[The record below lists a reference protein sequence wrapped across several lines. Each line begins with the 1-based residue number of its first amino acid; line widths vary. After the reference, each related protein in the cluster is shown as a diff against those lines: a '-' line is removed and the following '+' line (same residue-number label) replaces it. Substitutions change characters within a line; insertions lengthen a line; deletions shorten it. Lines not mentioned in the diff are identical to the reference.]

1 MDAGGAEHRCELCT
15 VPEGRSARVVG
26 QHLIHS
32 LILADD
38 ATTWQQHLTDDS
50 LGAVARLL
58 DRGSQIVVT
67 SHERPMR
74 EIQAIALLLRN
85 AGMPLQV
92 LVNDGT
98 NRLPVPF
105 AMTGRSPLHLVQARG
120 ALRRGDSMLFVLW
133 QAPMRPRGLL
143 PWEAPEAASR
153 PAVGPIVLARFT
165 DRPISLVRL
174 EVAGLNVAQVRLVES
189 LWEDS
194 GAAAEQEAAD
204 LTAALEPRP
213 ARAG

>member
-1 MDAGGAEHRCELCT
+1 VPDGASPL
-15 VPEGRSARVVG
+15 GVG

-32 LILADD
+32 LVLADD
-38 ATTWQQHLTDDS
+38 AIAWQEHLTDDS

-58 DRGSQIVVT
+58 ERGPQIVVT

-98 NRLPVPF
+98 TRLPVPF

-120 ALRRGDSMLFVLW
+120 ALRRGASMLFVLW
-133 QAPMRPRGLL
+133 RAPMRPRGML
-143 PWEAPEAASR
+143 PWEAPEVASR
-153 PAVGPIVLARFT
+153 PAVGPVVLARLT

-174 EVAGLNVAQVRLVES
+174 EVAGHDVARVRLVDS
-189 LWEDS
+189 LWDDS
-194 GAAAEQEAAD
+194 GAPPEDEAAR